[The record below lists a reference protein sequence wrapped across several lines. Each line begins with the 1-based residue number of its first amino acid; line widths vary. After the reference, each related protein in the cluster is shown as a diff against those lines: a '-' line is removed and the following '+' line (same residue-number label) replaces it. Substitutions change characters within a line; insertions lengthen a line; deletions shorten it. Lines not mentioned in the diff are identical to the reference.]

1 MPFIFEP
8 TGIEPYGSDIQL
20 RGRIRSGAF
29 SGPEAVIARSDR
41 GDEWATH
48 LHTHSLKSPEGWP
61 VLPEH
66 RNTVLTLTMPMPP
79 EGFRIVE
86 LEGVGVVARAGV
98 KRLDASGLV
107 GAPEFWAMQVVL
119 DFGTEEVDDPPLEW
133 FGMESQALDAWY
145 AQHIDRHLK
154 AGVWLFVRVP
164 LPGSRYIE
172 YEMTAGVE
180 YQDRV
185 WIGDDAGRHRVLL
198 GYHSGHFSLPALRPE
213 ELSWLAAQ
221 TDGGIANLMWLRA
234 AYFNKDDATSMRA
247 LAHTVISALPGLR
260 AGKAPEMVNALFE
273 NRTVPG
279 VKWQL
284 DAQHG
289 WVNNWKYSQRNPQ
302 GPMSVLEAED
312 FAYVRDFFS

>member
-1 MPFIFEP
+1 MPFLFEP
-8 TGIEPYGSDIQL
+8 TDIQPRGTDIEL
-20 RGRIRSGAF
+20 QGRIRSGAYA
-29 SGPEAVIARSDR
+29 GPEAVIARSDR
-41 GDEWATH
+41 GDEWTTH
-48 LHTHSLKSPEGWP
+48 LHSHSLKSPEGWP
-61 VLPEH
+61 VLAEH
-66 RNTVLTLTMPMPP
+66 RNTVLVLTMPAPP
-79 EGFRIVE
+79 KGFRIVE
-86 LEGVGVVARAGV
+86 LEGVGAVAPAAGE
-98 KRLDASGLV
+98 RLDISGLI

-119 DFGTEEVDDPPLEW
+119 DFGTEEIEDPPLEW
-133 FGMESQALDAWY
+133 FGIESQVLNTWY

-154 AGVWLFVRVP
+154 TGVWPFMRVP

-172 YEMTAGVE
+172 YEMTAGSE
-180 YQDRV
+180 YQDRI
-185 WIGDDAGRHRVLL
+185 WIGDDAGPHRVLL

-221 TDGGIANLMWLRA
+221 AGAGIANLLWMRA
-234 AYFNKDDATSMRA
+234 AYFGEDDIAGMRT

-273 NRTVPG
+273 NRTVSG
-279 VKWQL
+279 VKWKL

-302 GPMSVLEAED
+302 GPMSVLDAED